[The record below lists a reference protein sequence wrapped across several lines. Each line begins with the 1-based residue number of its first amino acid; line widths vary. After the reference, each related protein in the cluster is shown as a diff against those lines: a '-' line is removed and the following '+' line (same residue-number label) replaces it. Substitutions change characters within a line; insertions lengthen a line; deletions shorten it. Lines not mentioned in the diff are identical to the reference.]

1 MLFFLIVNIL
11 VRIYWF
17 FLLRSEC
24 FLRHKDRPYP
34 HSFQT
39 FIRLSVP
46 HIATLLP
53 KCDTYLQPLPFL
65 SHHTPNK
72 RPKIKG
78 GSTSSNVL
86 PPSKAFV
93 KIMFL
98 FLNSPDQLLQRDTN
112 PIEQLI
118 HQLGLLLDRNID
130 PDLFTCSCKPSS
142 LGVC

>member
-1 MLFFLIVNIL
+1 ML
-11 VRIYWF
+11 YWF
-17 FLLRSEC
+17 SVLKNEF

-34 HSFQT
+34 HSLQT
-39 FIRLSVP
+39 FIHLSAP
-46 HIATLLP
+46 HIATRPP
-53 KCDTYLQPLPFL
+53 KCDTYPQPPPIL
-65 SHHTPNK
+65 SHRTPNK

-78 GSTSSNVL
+78 GNTFDDVL

-98 FLNSPDQLLQRDTN
+98 FLNSPDQFLQRDTN

-130 PDLFTCSCKPSS
+130 PDLLPRSREPSG
-142 LGVC
+142 LGVRRPSTR